1 MTAFCMTYNVKDI
14 EELNKARKQF
24 LDTEK
29 FTKITNVVQGRS
41 LANPSEFSLE
51 IYYEDGRK
59 NEGIWR
65 DEMMGDIPKG
75 SLNNSAF
82 KAAIGRMKA

>member
-1 MTAFCMTYNVKDI
+1 MTLICMSYKSNSLQALNQAKNKFLKETKFSKIVNV
-14 EELNKARKQF
+14 LHGQS
-24 LDTEK
+24 
-29 FTKITNVVQGRS
+29 ITNPEINT
-41 LANPSEFSLE
+41 LD

-75 SLNNSAF
+75 SIQNSQL
-82 KAAIGRMKA
+82 KRLSNK